1 MFKIPMPSKH
11 GPTKAHII
19 AVWLFDNTILD
30 DGFKLTTLF
39 EIPVITYI
47 DYALLGIED
56 DFLVL
61 QSESGHTR
69 EDIWLYDHAGVQELN
84 DRIKSFIQN
93 DIPSIV
99 TIMCACG
106 KEVPVAVREDKS
118 EL

>member
-1 MFKIPMPSKH
+1 M
-11 GPTKAHII
+11 
-19 AVWLFDNTILD
+19 FDNTILD
-30 DGFKLTTLF
+30 KKFSLATKF
-39 EIPVITYI
+39 EIPVITYTHY
-47 DYALLGIED
+47 DLLGIED

-69 EDIWLYDHAGVQELN
+69 EDIWLYDHAGVKELN
-84 DRIKSFIQN
+84 DSIKSYIEN

-118 EL
+118 DL